1 MWAYLQLTE
10 NSFRLVFFWQHHTPG
25 YQTRLQP
32 KHCFSQLT
40 IQPIFYCPFDRNLW
54 PLHTVSIVGVLV
66 DSNTHRVPCSPAYV
80 MSTRTWSI
88 PHKDNA
94 IFRAAI
100 LFCLWPLM
108 KVTPSSMTHLP
119 MVVLAAETVVSAM
132 SFQKVLDYIQNPSPR
147 KQMCS
152 PYTFCFL
159 VRIYFSS
166 FLFSFWHSLGLIQ
179 QPKMATSFL
188 SHPSER
194 WGYRNHAHR
203 KYTFSKSWKS
213 GLPPLPQDIRQ
224 TCLIEPLPYLPPC
237 KESGYLGQQ
246 KARETR
252 RRLLRWGY
260 HTRSV
265 WALVGKQRFSTFTP
279 TPMTF
284 SPSSPTYLP

>member
-1 MWAYLQLTE
+1 M
-10 NSFRLVFFWQHHTPG
+10 
-25 YQTRLQP
+25 
-32 KHCFSQLT
+32 
-40 IQPIFYCPFDRNLW
+40 
-54 PLHTVSIVGVLV
+54 V
-66 DSNTHRVPCSPAYV
+66 DSNTHREPCSPAYV

-88 PHKDNA
+88 PHKGNA

-108 KVTPSSMTHLP
+108 KVTPSSMTHHP
-119 MVVLAAETVVSAM
+119 MVLLAAETVVSAM

-159 VRIYFSS
+159 VHIYFSS
-166 FLFSFWHSLGLIQ
+166 FLFSFWHSLGLIL
-179 QPKMATSFL
+179 QPKMATSCLTLLNAGVTGIMLIVNIHFL
-188 SHPSER
+188 NPESLAFHTCPR
-194 WGYRNHAHR
+194 
-203 KYTFSKSWKS
+203 TS
-213 GLPPLPQDIRQ
+213 GN

-237 KESGYLGQQ
+237 KGSGYLGQQ
-246 KARETR
+246 KAGETRR
-252 RRLLRWGY
+252 RRLLRWEY